1 MCNLYS
7 VKTSRK
13 TLMEK
18 FRLSDNRIAVFEPLP
33 AIFPGHL
40 APVVKVTPEGDRE
53 LVMRS
58 WGFVLLRDGYAPKRV
73 TNARDDKL
81 DTRFWADSFASR
93 RCLVPATSFCE
104 PDEGRPAKWHWFAL
118 KDETAGAEALAA
130 RPLFAFAGLY
140 RQWRGPVKKDGP
152 NVNLEVFSF
161 VTTLPNTLTETINH
175 ERSPVLLSTHEECET
190 WLRGSAAEARSVIR
204 TSDPAAMHIVQSGAD
219 KLDRWGAPPAP
230 AAAPRLL

>member
-13 TLMEK
+13 TLMET
-18 FRLSDNRIAVFEPLP
+18 FRLSDNRIAVFEPLA
-33 AIFPGHL
+33 AIFPGHM
-40 APVVKVTPEGDRE
+40 APIIKATAEGDRE
-53 LVMRS
+53 LVLRS

-81 DTRFWADSFASR
+81 ETRFWADSFATR

-104 PDEGRPAKWHWFAL
+104 PDEGRPARWHWFAL
-118 KDETAGAEALAA
+118 KDAQGSQKEP

-140 RQWRGPVKKDGP
+140 RQWRGPIKKDGP
-152 NVNLEVFSF
+152 NVDMEVFSF
-161 VTTLPNTLTETINH
+161 VTTLPNALTQTINH
-175 ERSPVLLSTHEECET
+175 ERSPVLLTTPEECAT
-190 WLRGSAAEARSVIR
+190 WLGGRVDEARAVIR
-204 TSDPAAMHIVQSGAD
+204 PSDPAGMHIVQSGAD
-219 KLDRWGAPPAP
+219 KLDRWGAPEAP